1 MGTEKKG
8 ELQERF
14 LKDDP
19 YRIPSQLAWED
30 GLEWVQGN
38 PWRVAREWWGWV
50 WQKVE
55 AGGGGD
61 QVWRAENEFH
71 LELRIV
77 RSFLGAL
84 ELL

>member
-30 GLEWVQGN
+30 ELEWVQGN
-38 PWRVAREWWGWV
+38 PWRVAGATESGE
-50 WQKVE
+50 QKMSS
-55 AGGGGD
+55 
-61 QVWRAENEFH
+61 
-71 LELRIV
+71 I
-77 RSFLGAL
+77 
-84 ELL
+84 